1 MGATF
6 TRPPWRPTVES
17 ITPLADLAAID
28 ALLSRLDPAPAHC
41 GVPGCLHLHEQA
53 DTREDR
59 PAIAA

>member
-1 MGATF
+1 M
-6 TRPPWRPTVES
+6 ES